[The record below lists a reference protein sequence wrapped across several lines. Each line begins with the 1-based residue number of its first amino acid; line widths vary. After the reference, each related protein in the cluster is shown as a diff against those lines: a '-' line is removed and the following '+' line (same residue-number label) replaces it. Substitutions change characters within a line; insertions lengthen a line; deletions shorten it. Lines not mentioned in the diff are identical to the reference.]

1 MSATAEKTIRE
12 LATEN
17 LAATRVFEKLGI
29 DYCCGGGQSIEEA
42 CRAANVRVD
51 EVMKSIEAAG
61 RSMPASSEDR
71 HWQNEPLAD
80 LIDYIKNRHHTY
92 TREEIA
98 RLNPLFEKVCS
109 VHGKKHPEL
118 LKMREVFRGLAGEL
132 TAHMMKEEM
141 VLFPYMI
148 RLENAT
154 TRKEAVP
161 AAPFGTVKN
170 PVAMM
175 VHEHDSAGEALRA
188 LRQASCG
195 YTSPEDACLSFKSL
209 FNALAEFEADLH
221 QHIHLENNI
230 LFPRAIEME
239 RMAF

>member
-1 MSATAEKTIRE
+1 MSVAAEKTVRE
-12 LATEN
+12 LALEN
-17 LAATRVFEKLGI
+17 FAATRLFEKLGI

-42 CRAANVRVD
+42 CRTANVRVD
-51 EVMKSIEAAG
+51 EVMKSIEVAG
-61 RSMPASSEDR
+61 RSMSATSEDR
-71 HWQNEPLAD
+71 HWQSELLAD
-80 LIDYIKNRHHTY
+80 LIAYIKDRHHQY

-109 VHGKKHPEL
+109 VHGQNHPEL
-118 LKMREVFRGLAGEL
+118 LKMREVFRGLAEEL
-132 TAHMMKEEM
+132 TMHMMKEDM
-141 VLFPYMI
+141 VLFPYVI
-148 RLENAT
+148 RLERAV
-154 TRKEAVP
+154 TRNEPVP

-188 LRQASCG
+188 LRQTSRG
-195 YTSPEDACLSFKSL
+195 YTPPEDGCLSFKTL
-209 FNALAEFEADLH
+209 FNTLAELEADLH

-239 RMAF
+239 RTAS